1 MKNKETI
8 FLIVILVLGLSTIIF
23 VREHGKHDCKFTVKL
38 KGEKPIKANVVN
50 FYTSGVIDVID
61 CKGNRTVYPTVQ
73 VETITEEP

>member
-8 FLIVILVLGLSTIIF
+8 FLIGILVLGLCAILF
-23 VREHGKHDCKFTVKL
+23 VRERGKHDCRFTVRL

-50 FYTSGVIDVID
+50 FYKSGVIDVID
-61 CKGNRTVYPTVQ
+61 CKGNRTVYPTSQ